1 MVKKMD
7 KKDFKNFVE
16 ASYKNKRD
24 AANVNGYE
32 LDKELSTKRDKVYVD
47 SQGNVIHTIAGT
59 DSMKD
64 WSNNALIPLGLHTKT
79 NRYKNSERIQRE
91 ANKKYGKENVSLVSH
106 SQSGNIAENLANK
119 GLVGGLNTTLN
130 PAIIGKHNKNLSV
143 IKSEYDPV
151 SLFTKTN
158 KHDDILKATS
168 YNPLTEHSTAIL
180 GSGINLKKTK
190 QYINNM
196 NPSKYNESELIDRMA
211 KLSHDIHVHKKVHG
225 NKKNLVKAYELV
237 GKGIIETMS
246 GCGQKGSDSGN
257 NNVDKFNDW
266 FKAIGNKF
274 KPLNKNL
281 SPIKH
286 AGTDATVKYIEEN
299 SMTPEDRFQQG
310 LDMYQ
315 REAPETAETFKGKK
329 GNKGKKGSK
338 PPSRPP
344 APDYSDYYQPRTP
357 QPRTPYHYE
366 EYYEPEEPEYYE
378 PEEPIYAADV
388 TNYNSAMND
397 MNSRNAFNSQPS
409 SYDRSFNSKYGRG
422 VNSSDTLKQGLTQ
435 NAVDL
440 TNAATA
446 RAIKGIQGGRIRGR
460 AVNSSDVLKQGL
472 TQNAVDL
479 VNAATARAIKGISG
493 GTVNSSD
500 VLKKSLT
507 QNALDMVDAA
517 TARAIKG
524 ISGSGMNSSDMLKQ
538 GLTQNAV
545 DLVNAATA
553 RAIKGISGGRIRGRG
568 YKDTPEAKAN
578 EAAEEER
585 WRASQAQQNERIQ
598 RQQAEKAEGQ
608 RQYQAKTQRNV
619 AKDKKQDKAVKDA
632 GPLFDR
638 MVYDSQNRDKRHKNN
653 PGLYDPHPTY
663 SNTQYYGNGVIDSFD
678 YYGNDAVEDRKN
690 KRENDKYGAL
700 KGKGVID
707 SDVEAYRLIQE
718 DELRQQAKL
727 KRKHDKEKKQKNP
740 LGLGL
745 KKGSPEMKAKMA
757 RIRAMRG
764 K

>member
-7 KKDFKNFVE
+7 KKDLKNFVE
-16 ASYKNKRD
+16 ASYKNKRE
-24 AANVNGYE
+24 ASNVNGYE
-32 LDKELSTKRDKVYVD
+32 LDKELSTKRDKIYVD
-47 SQGNVIHTIAGT
+47 SQGNVIHAIAGT

-130 PAIIGKHNKNLSV
+130 PAIIGKHNKNLNV

-151 SLFTKTN
+151 SLFTRTN
-158 KHDDILKATS
+158 KNDDILKATS
-168 YNPLTEHSTAIL
+168 YNPLIEHSTAIL
-180 GSGINLKKTK
+180 GSSLKKNK
-190 QYINNM
+190 YNINNM

-225 NKKNLVKAYELV
+225 NKKNLIKAYELV
-237 GKGIIETMS
+237 GKGIIDTMS
-246 GCGQKGSDSGN
+246 GRGQKGSDSGN
-257 NNVDKFNDW
+257 KNVDKFNDW

-281 SPIKH
+281 APIKH
-286 AGTDATVKYIEEN
+286 AGTDAAVTYIEEETM
-299 SMTPEDRFQQG
+299 SPEDRFQRG

-315 REAPETAETFKGKK
+315 REAPETTETFKPGK
-329 GNKGKKGSK
+329 GNKGNKKGSK
-338 PPSRPP
+338 PPPPPSRPP
-344 APDYSDYYQPRTP
+344 PPDYNDYYQPRTP

-366 EYYEPEEPEYYE
+366 HYYEPEEPEYYE
-378 PEEPIYAADV
+378 PEEPVYAADV
-388 TNYNSAMND
+388 QNYNSAMND

-422 VNSSDTLKQGLTQ
+422 VNSSD
-435 NAVDL
+435 
-440 TNAATA
+440 
-446 RAIKGIQGGRIRGR
+446 
-460 AVNSSDVLKQGL
+460 VLKQGL

-479 VNAATARAIKGISG
+479 VNAATARAIKGITG

-507 QNALDMVDAA
+507 QNALDIVDAA

-553 RAIKGISGGRIRGRG
+553 RAIKGISGGRVKGCGPGATR
-568 YKDTPEAKAN
+568 
-578 EAAEEER
+578 AAEREE
-585 WRASQAQQNERIQ
+585 A
-598 RQQAEKAEGQ
+598 

-619 AKDKKQDKAVKDA
+619 AKDKKQDKAVKA
-632 GPLFDR
+632 GGPLFGQ
-638 MVYDSQNRDKRHKNN
+638 MVYDSQNRDERHENN
-653 PGLYDPHPTY
+653 PGLYDPQPRY
-663 SNTQYYGNGVIDSFD
+663 SNVQYYGNGIDLD
-678 YYGNDAVEDRKN
+678 YYSEDHKEARK
-690 KRENDKYGAL
+690 KKEYNDKYGVL
-700 KGKGVID
+700 KGK
-707 SDVEAYRLIQE
+707 
-718 DELRQQAKL
+718 
-727 KRKHDKEKKQKNP
+727 
-740 LGLGL
+740 GL

-764 K
+764 KGVETRPKEERGMVNGERLTAKEQRDLDTKFAEAEKRRRK